1 MLEVNVHQKL
11 SEDGKQV
18 TVSKECNITGEE
30 YSVTVPVGNYIAW
43 KEGEF
48 AQNAFPDLT
57 AEEREFLIS
66 GTTPDEWEDI
76 FKDMDN

>member
-1 MLEVNVHQKL
+1 MLGEHTFKKV
-11 SEDGKQV
+11 SADGKEV
-18 TVSKECNITGEE
+18 TVSKECNVTGEQ
-30 YSVTVPVGNYIAW
+30 YSVTVPIGNYIAW

-66 GTTPDEWEDI
+66 GTTPDEWNDI
-76 FKDMDN
+76 FKDMEE